1 MEHAMSVVR
10 RLGRSACRVPHS
22 CIGRAADIACARE
35 DGIALIVALL
45 ATLVLSALGLSLLV
59 MASTE
64 TLIAAHYRDGVEA
77 FHAAE
82 AGLERAIPELA
93 LAPDWSAVLDAP
105 GGVRS
110 AAPSTFGDTTF
121 SAVVADGRT
130 LDLAKMTNL
139 LNCPHMFPP
148 AATPCTAAQMD
159 HSVGVRPWG
168 SNNPRW
174 RLYANGLLSALTAGL
189 DSPFYVAV
197 WVADD
202 PAEND
207 GDPARDGMD
216 AANPG
221 TGMLQVRSEAFGPG
235 GARRAV
241 EATLGRAGAGL
252 RIISWR
258 LVR

>member
-1 MEHAMSVVR
+1 MGAETEPVR
-10 RLGRSACRVPHS
+10 VS
-22 CIGRAADIACARE
+22 CGAPRAAHAGDTACLRE
-35 DGIALIVALL
+35 KGIALIVALL

-64 TLIAAHYRDGVEA
+64 TLIAGHYRDGVEA
-77 FHAAE
+77 FHAAD

-93 LAPDWSAVLDAP
+93 LAPDWSVVLDSP

-110 AAPSTFGDTTF
+110 AAPSTFGDATV
-121 SAVVADGRT
+121 SAVLGDGHT
-130 LDLAKMTNL
+130 LDLVKLTNL
-139 LNCPHMFPP
+139 LNCPQVYPP
-148 AATPCTAAQMD
+148 IATLCTAAQMD
-159 HSVGVRPWG
+159 DAAGSRPWG

-174 RLYANGLLSALTAGL
+174 RLYANGRLSALTAGI
-189 DSPFYVAV
+189 DSPYYVIV

-221 TGMLQVRSEAFGPG
+221 AGILQVRSEAFGPG

-241 EATLGRAGAGL
+241 EATLGRAGTGL

>member
-1 MEHAMSVVR
+1 MTCAH
-10 RLGRSACRVPHS
+10 HS
-22 CIGRAADIACARE
+22 RTCE

-45 ATLVLSALGLSLLV
+45 ATLVLSALGLSLMI

-64 TLIAAHYRDGVEA
+64 TLIAGNYRDGVEA
-77 FHAAE
+77 FHAAD

-93 LAPDWSAVLDAP
+93 ASPDWSAVLGSS

-110 AAPSTFGDTTF
+110 ATPSSF
-121 SAVVADGRT
+121 SDATLAALLADGRT
-130 LDLAKMTNL
+130 MDLVTRTNL
-139 LNCPHMFPP
+139 LNCPHVFPP

-159 HSVGVRPWG
+159 HAAGERPWG

-174 RLYANGLLSALTAGL
+174 RLYANGRLSALAAAI

-207 GDPARDGMD
+207 ADPARDGVD
-216 AANPG
+216 TSNPG
-221 TGMLQVRSEAFGPG
+221 TGIVQVRSEAFGPG
-235 GARRAV
+235 GSRRAV
-241 EATLGRAGAGL
+241 EATVARAGTGL